1 MGEVPPRQHERAT
14 DVDGVCRGADDRSK
28 KLVVGED
35 ASTLPRGVY
44 DEQTAGADAVTER
57 GLDGVA
63 VSLVG
68 RRATQGDV

>member
-57 GLDGVA
+57 GRVA
-63 VSLVG
+63 LSLVG
-68 RRATQGDV
+68 RRVTQGDV